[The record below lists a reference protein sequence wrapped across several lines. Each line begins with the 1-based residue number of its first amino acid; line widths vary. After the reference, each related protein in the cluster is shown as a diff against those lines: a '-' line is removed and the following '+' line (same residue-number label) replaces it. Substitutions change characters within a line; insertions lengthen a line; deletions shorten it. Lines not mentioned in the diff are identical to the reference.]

1 MFDFEKYNK
10 STIST
15 TEFNSKLETI
25 LTKDWLE
32 KDFGPSKNK
41 ANYRKNLKSI
51 VILDAFNKIHLEKY
65 DTTIAD
71 EDVMYITER
80 NNKVYNFIFG
90 EVYLEESNNKNLG
103 LKEVK
108 VNFHSSFPSFAKI
121 FVDYVLG
128 TITFFNGKLY
138 HVDARQAKLLDQ
150 IEIQKRYDFKNDVE
164 FVVEILKGIDS
175 ILQIIPVRKFEP
187 FKIAGKDFVIDL
199 VEHRIFRTTQN
210 PFVSY
215 FKYYDVDY
223 ETARASEKI
232 ANKFLNNVI
241 ADGDSLHNARLQ
253 TYYIMQVACG
263 RINKQYFFVS
273 KSGVRTGK
281 GLRHLAMRA
290 LFNTIDVELDY
301 LSGNSFESINAWAK
315 FAGGEMALATE
326 QGNLI
331 GDRIERILKIIAT
344 EKTHAAR
351 KIGGNQIM
359 IDLTSVLCI
368 DTNKNVSFSD
378 EMNGRRVQIQY
389 LDRPKE
395 ETDIERFKFF
405 AEFWETFTNDDQ
417 SPKIEGAIGLLFDSI
432 EYFNNHSKQEF
443 IWKTV
448 ELINNVELDNFQI
461 ELINRFKQSEFVE
474 RDEFMSNLY
483 LQIYGR
489 NNNLASNALR
499 TIGVTSTRKQISGK
513 KVSGYIIGNRQRFD
527 TFIKSEDD
535 EIVDTS
541 NLNDAQLSN
550 ISTNSNDTGSSVY
563 HFHEEPLPF

>member
-10 STIST
+10 NTVSTN
-15 TEFNSKLETI
+15 EFNSKLVSI
-25 LTKDWLE
+25 LTNDWLE

-80 NNKVYNFIFG
+80 NNKVYNFIFAD
-90 EVYLEESNNKNLG
+90 VYLEESNSKIPG

-138 HVDARQAKLLDQ
+138 HVDGRQAKLLDQ

-164 FVVEILKGIDS
+164 FVLEILKGIDS
-175 ILQIIPVRKFEP
+175 ILQVIPVRKFEP
-187 FKIAGKDFVIDL
+187 FQIAGKDFIIDL
-199 VEHRIFRTTQN
+199 NEHRIFRTTQN
-210 PFVSY
+210 PYVSY

-253 TYYIMQVACG
+253 TYYILQVACG
-263 RINKQYFFVS
+263 KLNKQFFFVS

-368 DTNKNVSFSD
+368 DTNKNVSFSE

-405 AEFWETFTNDDQ
+405 AEFWETFTDDDQ
-417 SPKIEGAIGLLFDSI
+417 SPKVEGAIGLLFDSI

-443 IWKTV
+443 IWKSV

-474 RDEFMSNLY
+474 RDEFMSELY
-483 LQIYGR
+483 MIVYGR

-499 TIGVTSTRKQISGK
+499 TIGVTSTRKQINGK

-527 TFIKSEDD
+527 TFL
-535 EIVDTS
+535 DTETGNTDGLS
-541 NLNDAQLSN
+541 NLAENQTN
-550 ISTNSNDTGSSVY
+550 ILTSPDSTTSKGY
-563 HFHEEPLPF
+563 HIRFEELPF

>member
-15 TEFNSKLETI
+15 TEFNSRLETV
-25 LTKDWLE
+25 LTNDWLE

-71 EDVMYITER
+71 DDVMYITER
-80 NNKVYNFIFG
+80 NNKVCSFIFG
-90 EVYLEESNNKNLG
+90 DVYLEESNNKNLG

-164 FVVEILKGIDS
+164 FVLEILKGIDS
-175 ILQIIPVRKFEP
+175 MLQVIPVRKFEP
-187 FKIAGKDFVIDL
+187 FKIAGRDFVIDL
-199 VEHRIFRTTQN
+199 TEHRIFRTAQN

-232 ANKFLNNVI
+232 ASKFLNSVI
-241 ADGDSLHNARLQ
+241 ADGDSIHNARLQ

-263 RINKQYFFVS
+263 KINKQYFFVS

-368 DTNKNVSFSD
+368 DTNKNVSFSE

-405 AEFWETFTNDDQ
+405 AEFWETFTDDDQ
-417 SPKIEGAIGLLFDSI
+417 SPKVEGAIGLLFDSI

-443 IWKTV
+443 IWKSV

-474 RDEFMSNLY
+474 RDEFMSELY
-483 LQIYGR
+483 MIVYGR

-499 TIGVTSTRKQISGK
+499 TIGVTSTRKQINGK

-527 TFIKSEDD
+527 TFL
-535 EIVDTS
+535 DTETGNTDGLS
-541 NLNDAQLSN
+541 NLAENQTN
-550 ISTNSNDTGSSVY
+550 ILTSPDSTTSKGY
-563 HFHEEPLPF
+563 HIRFEELPF

>member
-1 MFDFEKYNK
+1 MFDFEQYNK

-15 TEFNSKLETI
+15 NEFNSKLEII
-25 LTKDWLE
+25 LKNDWLE

-71 EDVMYITER
+71 DDVMYITER

-90 EVYLEESNNKNLG
+90 DVYLEESNNKNLG

-164 FVVEILKGIDS
+164 FVLEILKGIDS
-175 ILQIIPVRKFEP
+175 ILQVIPVRKFEP
-187 FKIAGKDFVIDL
+187 FKIAGRDFVIDL
-199 VEHRIFRTTQN
+199 TEHRIFRTAQN

-232 ANKFLNNVI
+232 ASKFLNSVI
-241 ADGDSLHNARLQ
+241 ADGDSIHNARLQ

-263 RINKQYFFVS
+263 KINKQYFFVS

-368 DTNKNVSFSD
+368 DTNKNVSFSE

-395 ETDIERFKFF
+395 ETDIERFQFF
-405 AEFWETFTNDDQ
+405 SEFWATFTNDDQ

-432 EYFNNHSKQEF
+432 EYFNKNANQEF
-443 IWKTV
+443 RWKAV

-474 RDEFMSNLY
+474 RDEFMSELY
-483 LQIYGR
+483 LVVYGR

-499 TIGVTSTRKQISGK
+499 TLGVTSTRKQINGK
-513 KVSGYIIGNRQRFD
+513 KVSGYIIDNRLRFE
-527 TFIKSEDD
+527 TFLDSET
-535 EIVDTS
+535 ENTTNLS
-541 NLNDAQLSN
+541 NLAESQINVLTSPN
-550 ISTNSNDTGSSVY
+550 STTTEGY
-563 HFHEEPLPF
+563 HIRFEELPF

>member
-1 MFDFEKYNK
+1 
-10 STIST
+10 
-15 TEFNSKLETI
+15 
-25 LTKDWLE
+25 
-32 KDFGPSKNK
+32 
-41 ANYRKNLKSI
+41 
-51 VILDAFNKIHLEKY
+51 
-65 DTTIAD
+65 
-71 EDVMYITER
+71 MYITER
-80 NNKVYNFIFG
+80 NNKVYNFIFAD
-90 EVYLEESNNKNLG
+90 VYLEESNSKIPG

-138 HVDARQAKLLDQ
+138 HVDGRQAKLLDQ

-164 FVVEILKGIDS
+164 FVLEILKGIDS
-175 ILQIIPVRKFEP
+175 ILQVIPVRKFEP
-187 FKIAGKDFVIDL
+187 FQIAGKDFIIDL
-199 VEHRIFRTTQN
+199 NEHRIFRTTQN
-210 PFVSY
+210 PYVSY

-253 TYYIMQVACG
+253 TYYILQVACG
-263 RINKQYFFVS
+263 KLNKQFFFVS

-368 DTNKNVSFSD
+368 DTNKNVSFSE

-405 AEFWETFTNDDQ
+405 AEFWETFTDDDQ
-417 SPKIEGAIGLLFDSI
+417 SPKVEGAIGLLFDSI

-443 IWKTV
+443 IWKSV

-474 RDEFMSNLY
+474 RDEFMSELY
-483 LQIYGR
+483 MIVYGR

-499 TIGVTSTRKQISGK
+499 TIGVTSTRKQINGK

-527 TFIKSEDD
+527 TFL
-535 EIVDTS
+535 DTETGNTDGLS
-541 NLNDAQLSN
+541 NLAENQTN
-550 ISTNSNDTGSSVY
+550 ILTSPDSTTSKGY
-563 HFHEEPLPF
+563 HIRFEELPF

>member
-10 STIST
+10 NTVSTN
-15 TEFNSKLETI
+15 EFNSKLVSI
-25 LTKDWLE
+25 LTNDWLE

-80 NNKVYNFIFG
+80 NNKVYNFIFAD
-90 EVYLEESNNKNLG
+90 VYLEESNSKIPG

-138 HVDARQAKLLDQ
+138 HVDGRQAKLLDQ

-164 FVVEILKGIDS
+164 FVLEILKGIDS
-175 ILQIIPVRKFEP
+175 ILQVIPVRKFEP
-187 FKIAGKDFVIDL
+187 FKVAGRDFVIDL
-199 VEHRIFRTTQN
+199 TEHRIFRTAQN

-253 TYYIMQVACG
+253 TYYILQVACG
-263 RINKQYFFVS
+263 KLNKQFFFVS

-368 DTNKNVSFSD
+368 DTNKNVSFSE

-405 AEFWETFTNDDQ
+405 AEFWETFTDDDQ
-417 SPKIEGAIGLLFDSI
+417 SPKVEGAIGLLFDSI

-443 IWKTV
+443 IWKSV

-474 RDEFMSNLY
+474 RDEFMSELY
-483 LQIYGR
+483 MIVYGR

-499 TIGVTSTRKQISGK
+499 TIGVTSTRKQINGK

-527 TFIKSEDD
+527 TFL
-535 EIVDTS
+535 DTETGNTDGLS
-541 NLNDAQLSN
+541 NLAENQTN
-550 ISTNSNDTGSSVY
+550 ILTSPDSTTSKGY
-563 HFHEEPLPF
+563 HIRFEELPF

>member
-10 STIST
+10 NTVSTN
-15 TEFNSKLETI
+15 EFNSKLDSI
-25 LTKDWLE
+25 LTNDWLE

-80 NNKVYNFIFG
+80 NNKVYNFIFAD
-90 EVYLEESNNKNLG
+90 VYLEESNNKNLG

-138 HVDARQAKLLDQ
+138 HVDGRQGKLLDQ

-164 FVVEILKGIDS
+164 FVLEILKGIDS
-175 ILQIIPVRKFEP
+175 ILQVIPVRKFEP
-187 FKIAGKDFVIDL
+187 FKIAGRDFVIDL
-199 VEHRIFRTTQN
+199 HEHRIFRTTQN
-210 PFVSY
+210 PYVSY

-223 ETARASEKI
+223 ETARTSEKI
-232 ANKFLNNVI
+232 ASKFLNSVI
-241 ADGDSLHNARLQ
+241 ADGDSIHNARLQ

-331 GDRIERILKIIAT
+331 GDRIERVLKIIAT

-395 ETDIERFKFF
+395 ETDIERFEFF
-405 AEFWETFTNDDQ
+405 AEFWESFTNDDQ
-417 SPKIEGAIGLLFDSI
+417 SPKIDGAIGLLFDSI
-432 EYFNNHSKQEF
+432 EYFNKNANQEF
-443 IWKTV
+443 RWKTV

-474 RDEFMSNLY
+474 RDDFMSELY
-483 LQIYGR
+483 LIVYGR

-499 TIGVTSTRKQISGK
+499 TIGVTSIRKQISGK

-527 TFIKSEDD
+527 TFLDTETGNSD
-535 EIVDTS
+535 ELSNLAESQIDILTSPDTS
-541 NLNDAQLSN
+541 TSQSYQ
-550 ISTNSNDTGSSVY
+550 IR
-563 HFHEEPLPF
+563 FEELPF

>member
-10 STIST
+10 NTIST
-15 TEFNSKLETI
+15 NEFNSKLEII
-25 LTKDWLE
+25 LKNDWLE

-90 EVYLEESNNKNLG
+90 DVYLEESNNKNLG

-108 VNFHSSFPSFAKI
+108 VNFHSTFPSFAKI

-175 ILQIIPVRKFEP
+175 ILQVISVRKFEP
-187 FKIAGKDFVIDL
+187 FKIAGRDFVIDL
-199 VEHRIFRTTQN
+199 HEHRIFRTTQN
-210 PFVSY
+210 PYVSY

-223 ETARASEKI
+223 VTAKTSEKI
-232 ANKFLNNVI
+232 ASKFLNSVI
-241 ADGDSLHNARLQ
+241 ADGDSIHNARLQ

-331 GDRIERILKIIAT
+331 GDRIERVLKIIAT

-395 ETDIERFKFF
+395 ETDIERFEFF
-405 AEFWETFTNDDQ
+405 AEFWEAFTNDDQ
-417 SPKIEGAIGLLFDSI
+417 SPKIDGAIGLLFDSI
-432 EYFNNHSKQEF
+432 EYFNKNANQEF
-443 IWKTV
+443 RWKTV

-474 RDEFMSNLY
+474 RDDFMSELY
-483 LQIYGR
+483 LIVYGR

-499 TIGVTSTRKQISGK
+499 TIGVTSIRKQISGK

-527 TFIKSEDD
+527 TFLDTETGNSD
-535 EIVDTS
+535 ELSNLAESQIDILTSPDTS
-541 NLNDAQLSN
+541 TSQSYQ
-550 ISTNSNDTGSSVY
+550 IR
-563 HFHEEPLPF
+563 FEELPF

>member
-10 STIST
+10 NTVSTN
-15 TEFNSKLETI
+15 EFNSKLVSI
-25 LTKDWLE
+25 LTNDWLE

-80 NNKVYNFIFG
+80 NNKVYNFIFAD
-90 EVYLEESNNKNLG
+90 VYLEESNSKIPG

-138 HVDARQAKLLDQ
+138 HVDGRQAKLLDQ

-164 FVVEILKGIDS
+164 FVLEILKGIDS
-175 ILQIIPVRKFEP
+175 ILQVIPVRKFEP
-187 FKIAGKDFVIDL
+187 FQIAGKDFIIDL
-199 VEHRIFRTTQN
+199 NEHRIFRTTQN
-210 PFVSY
+210 PYVSY

-253 TYYIMQVACG
+253 TYYILQVACG
-263 RINKQYFFVS
+263 KLNKQFFFVS

-417 SPKIEGAIGLLFDSI
+417 SPKIDGAIGLLFDSI

-474 RDEFMSNLY
+474 RDEFMSELY
-483 LQIYGR
+483 LIVYGR

-499 TIGVTSTRKQISGK
+499 TLGVTSTRKQINGK
-513 KVSGYIIGNRQRFD
+513 KVSGYIIDNRLRFETFLDSETGN
-527 TFIKSEDD
+527 T
-535 EIVDTS
+535 TNLS
-541 NLNDAQLSN
+541 NLAESQIDVLTSPD
-550 ISTNSNDTGSSVY
+550 STTAEGY
-563 HFHEEPLPF
+563 HIRFEELPF